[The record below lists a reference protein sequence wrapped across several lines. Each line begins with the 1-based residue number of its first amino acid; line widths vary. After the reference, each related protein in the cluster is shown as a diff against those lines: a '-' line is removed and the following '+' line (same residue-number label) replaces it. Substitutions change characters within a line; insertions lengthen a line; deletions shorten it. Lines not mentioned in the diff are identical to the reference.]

1 METEKGSE
9 LVNYSNVREKKK
21 GDNWHVSQIIL
32 TEF

>member
-9 LVNYSNVREKKK
+9 LVNYSNAREKK

-32 TEF
+32 AEF